1 VSTLTPEIALSDEA
15 VVRDPFTA
23 YGRAREQAPV
33 VRITAPGFGG
43 MWAVTRHADAR
54 ALLGDPRFAI
64 NEHSFMPPDVPDDC
78 KPYMR
83 TMSEKNGPE
92 HARLRRLVA
101 PAFSAPKAAAFRPRI
116 APLVDRLLDDLPPGD
131 PVDLLTHL
139 ARPLP
144 MDVIC
149 ELVGVPEEDR
159 LRWRAYGATVAAVAG
174 RSFAEA
180 IPGIM
185 DGARRAVARRRAE
198 PGDDLIGDLVR
209 TQAED
214 GDRLSDTDLI
224 TLVWHLVIAGQTP
237 GNLIANAVLALLTH
251 PGELAALRAD
261 PGLMP
266 GAVDELIRW
275 CGPGLLAIPRYA
287 TEDVELHGVPIPAGD
302 AVTAV
307 LAAANRDPRAYADPD
322 HLDVRRE
329 PRPAHLGFAHG
340 PHFCLGA
347 SLARVQTEVAL
358 TALLDRFPGLALAA
372 DPDELRAPDPGTWR
386 LTALPVT
393 RFP

>member
-1 VSTLTPEIALSDEA
+1 MTPEIALSDET

-23 YGRAREQAPV
+23 YGQAREQAPIA
-33 VRITAPGFGG
+33 RITAPGFGE

-54 ALLGDPRFAI
+54 ALLADPRFAI
-64 NEHSFMPPDVPDDC
+64 NEHSFMPPDVPEDC
-78 KPYMR
+78 KPYLH
-83 TMSEKNGPE
+83 TMSEMNGPG

-101 PAFSAPKAAAFRPRI
+101 PAFSAPRATAFRPRI
-116 APLVDRLLDDLPPGD
+116 VPLVDRLLDDLPADD
-131 PVDLLTHL
+131 PVDLIPYL

-149 ELVGVPEEDR
+149 ELVGIPEADR
-159 LRWRAYGATVAAVAG
+159 PRWRSYGATVAAAAG
-174 RSFAEA
+174 QAFAEA
-180 IPGIM
+180 VPGIIH
-185 DGARRAVARRRAE
+185 GARSAVARGRAD
-198 PGDDLIGDLVR
+198 PGDDLIGDLIR

-214 GDRLSDTDLI
+214 GDQLTDTELI

-237 GNLIANAVLALLTH
+237 GNLIANGLLALLTH
-251 PGELAALRAD
+251 PDQLAALRAD
-261 PGLMP
+261 PALMP
-266 GAVDELIRW
+266 RAVDELIRW
-275 CGPGLLAIPRYA
+275 CGPSLLAIPRYA
-287 TEDVELHGVPIPAGD
+287 TEDVDLYGVRVPAGE
-302 AVTAV
+302 AVTVA

-322 HLDVRRE
+322 RLDVRRD

-358 TALLDRFPGLALAA
+358 TALLTRFPGLALAA
-372 DPDELRAPDPGTWR
+372 DPAEIRALDPGTWR

>member
-1 VSTLTPEIALSDEA
+1 MGTAIPEITLSDEA
-15 VVRDPFTA
+15 TIRDPFTA

-33 VRITAPGFGG
+33 ARITAPGFGV
-43 MWAVTRHADAR
+43 MWAVTRHADTR

-64 NEHSFMPPDVPDDC
+64 NEHSFMPPDVPEHYR
-78 KPYMR
+78 PYLR
-83 TMSEKNGPE
+83 TMSERNGPD

-101 PAFSAPKAAAFRPRI
+101 PAFAAPKAAAFRPRV
-116 APLVDRLLDDLPPGD
+116 APLVDRLLDDLPADD
-131 PVDLLTHL
+131 PVDLIPYL

-149 ELVGVPEEDR
+149 ELVGIPADDR
-159 LRWRAYGATVAAVAG
+159 PQWQTYGAAVAAASG
-174 RSFAEA
+174 PAFAEA

-185 DGARRAVARRRAE
+185 DGARRAVARGRAD
-198 PGDDLIGDLVR
+198 PGDDLISDLIR

-214 GDRLSDTDLI
+214 GDRLTDADLI

-251 PGELAALRAD
+251 PDQLAALRAD
-261 PGLMP
+261 PALMP
-266 GAVDELIRW
+266 RAVDELIRW
-275 CGPGLLAIPRYA
+275 CGPALLAIPRYA
-287 TEDVELHGVPIPAGD
+287 TEDVDLYGVRVPAGD
-302 AVTAV
+302 AVTVAF
-307 LAAANRDPRAYADPD
+307 AAANRDPRTYADPD
-322 HLDVRRE
+322 RLDVCRD

-347 SLARVQTEVAL
+347 SLARVQTDVAL
-358 TALLDRFPGLALAA
+358 TALLTRFPGLALAA
-372 DPDELRAPDPGTWR
+372 DPAEIRALDPGTWR

>member
-1 VSTLTPEIALSDEA
+1 MIPEIALSDEA
-15 VVRDPFTA
+15 VMRDPFTA
-23 YGRAREQAPV
+23 YGRAREQGPV
-33 VRITAPGFGG
+33 ARISAPGFGG

-64 NEHSFMPPDVPDDC
+64 NEHSFMPPDVPEHC
-78 KPYMR
+78 TPYMR

-101 PAFSAPKAAAFRPRI
+101 PAFSAPRAAAFRPRLV
-116 APLVDRLLDDLPPGD
+116 PLVDRLLDDLPADD
-131 PVDLLTHL
+131 PVDLYAHL
-139 ARPLP
+139 VRPLP

-149 ELVGVPEEDR
+149 ELVGIPEEDR
-159 LRWRAYGATVAAVAG
+159 LRWRAYGATVAGGAG
-174 RSFAEA
+174 ASFAEA
-180 IPGIM
+180 VPGIM
-185 DGARRAVARRRAE
+185 DGARRAVERGRAH

-209 TQAED
+209 TRADD
-214 GDRLSDTDLI
+214 GDRLSDTDLV

-237 GNLIANAVLALLTH
+237 GNLIANAVAALLTH
-251 PGELAALRAD
+251 PDQLAAVRAD

-266 GAVDELIRW
+266 RAVDEPIRW
-275 CGPGLLAIPRYA
+275 CGPALLAIPRYA
-287 TEDVELHGVPIPAGD
+287 TEDVDLRGVRIPAGD
-302 AVTAV
+302 AVTAAV
-307 LAAANRDPRAYADPD
+307 AAANRDPRAYDDPD
-322 HLDVRRE
+322 RLDVRRE

-372 DPDELRAPDPGTWR
+372 GPAEIRALDPGTWR
-386 LTALPVT
+386 VTALPVSRET
-393 RFP
+393 APG

>member
-1 VSTLTPEIALSDEA
+1 MSIAIPEISLSDEA

-23 YGRAREQAPV
+23 YGRAREEAPV
-33 VRITAPGFGG
+33 ARITAPGFGT

-54 ALLGDPRFAI
+54 VLLGDPRFGI

-101 PAFSAPKAAAFRPRI
+101 PVFAAPRAAAFRPRI
-116 APLVDRLLDDLPPGD
+116 APLVYRLLDDLPADD
-131 PVDLLTHL
+131 PVDLIPYL

-149 ELVGVPEEDR
+149 ELVGIPAGDR
-159 LRWRAYGATVAAVAG
+159 PRWRSYGATVAAGAG

-180 IPGIM
+180 VPGIM
-185 DGARRAVARRRAE
+185 DGARRAVARGRAD
-198 PGDDLIGDLVR
+198 PGDDLIGDLIR

-214 GDRLSDTDLI
+214 GDRLTDTELI

-237 GNLIANAVLALLTH
+237 GNLIANAVTALLTH
-251 PGELAALRAD
+251 PDQLAALRAD
-261 PGLMP
+261 AALMP
-266 GAVDELIRW
+266 RAVEELIRW
-275 CGPGLLAIPRYA
+275 CGPALLAIPRYA
-287 TEDVELHGVPIPAGD
+287 TEDVDLYGVRIPAGD
-302 AVTAV
+302 AVTVAF
-307 LAAANRDPRAYADPD
+307 AAANRDPRAYADPD
-322 HLDVRRE
+322 RLDVRRD

-358 TALLDRFPGLALAA
+358 AALLTRFPGLALAA
-372 DPDELRAPDPGTWR
+372 DPTEIRALDPGTWR
-386 LTALPVT
+386 LTTLPVT